1 MTDQI
6 LSFAHAVLPENG
18 EDCFIVLQ
26 KPECTALCVAD
37 GCGGLGSRRYPGLKN
52 HTGAYA
58 ASRLAVHVFRQWAE
72 NKADRA
78 RGCELEQ
85 ALESAFR
92 KVADR
97 ESSVQGSRIVGS
109 MQRRLPTT
117 FCAALVGKDKADF
130 LWAGDTRAYVLDEQ
144 GLHQCTG
151 DHLKGT
157 PDPFENLYRDM
168 PLSSYVS
175 ADTPVRLSRKSLPLR
190 APCAVLLASDGA
202 YGPLATPMEFEMLL
216 LDALKAASG
225 WKDWQKKLK
234 KACAAAA
241 QDDATLVVCLHET
254 GQYEAF
260 RSRMMLRREALQKQF
275 ITPVRRKKGNLAFA
289 RERWQIYRQ
298 TYDWTEEES
307 HG

>member
-1 MTDQI
+1 LSDQI

-18 EDCFIVLQ
+18 EDCFVVLQ
-26 KPECTALCVAD
+26 KPECMALCVAD

-97 ESSVQGSRIVGS
+97 ECIVQGSRIVGS

-168 PLSSYVS
+168 PLSPAPQSFS
-175 ADTPVRLSRKSLPLR
+175 PKHTTVRSGAWANTSR
-190 APCAVLLASDGA
+190 
-202 YGPLATPMEFEMLL
+202 
-216 LDALKAASG
+216 
-225 WKDWQKKLK
+225 
-234 KACAAAA
+234 
-241 QDDATLVVCLHET
+241 
-254 GQYEAF
+254 
-260 RSRMMLRREALQKQF
+260 
-275 ITPVRRKKGNLAFA
+275 
-289 RERWQIYRQ
+289 
-298 TYDWTEEES
+298 
-307 HG
+307 